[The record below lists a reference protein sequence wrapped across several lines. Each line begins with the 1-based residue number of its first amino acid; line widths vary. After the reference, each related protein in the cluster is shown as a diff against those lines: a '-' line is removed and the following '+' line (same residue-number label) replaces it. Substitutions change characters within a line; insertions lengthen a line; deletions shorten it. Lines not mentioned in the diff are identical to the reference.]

1 MDSDPSL
8 FISFAVLFSAF
19 AVIYTLFVVASVA
32 LNRSTPTDFDELEEQ
47 GVPFA
52 SVARRIIERSDYYI
66 LSCQLGQLV
75 AASSFGWFFYG
86 LMHESAIEVL
96 FNRGKLVPPSDIDP
110 LWIVLGGIG
119 AILVLALLT
128 FTLIQIAKAIVGRRP
143 EHVLCLIA
151 WPIVVLSAILAP
163 IMLPVRF
170 LSDKLLGIFNL
181 RRVEERHVVQSAEDI
196 SEIVARSSEAG
207 EIDDEEREMIE
218 GVFAFSDTI
227 VAEVMTPRKDVAFVK
242 LGQSLEE
249 VVAIF
254 KSTGF
259 SRLLVCGV
267 DLDDIQ
273 GVLLL
278 KDLLP
283 FVGVPETKL
292 ELTKIMRSPYF
303 CSSGAKIDELL
314 EELRSSAV
322 HLAVVR
328 DEHGGVDGVVTLED
342 LVEEIVG
349 DILDEFDIGEEEKAI
364 QLAGSGDLLVD
375 GSMTIYDLN
384 HIYELTLPEGEY
396 TTIAGFVMQQLGK
409 VPERG
414 ETFSFEGLVIKVERM
429 VRNRVRLLRIT
440 QVAKS
445 PTKLKLI
452 ESRTS
457 SELKKNE
464 SSQVTSESKE
474 REKSA

>member
-8 FISFAVLFSAF
+8 FISFTVLFSAF

-32 LNRSTPTDFDELEEQ
+32 LNRSTPSDFEQLVDQ
-47 GVPFA
+47 GVLFA
-52 SVARRIIERSDYYI
+52 RVAKRIIERSDYYI

-86 LMHESAIEVL
+86 LMHEGAIEAL
-96 FNRGKLVPPSDIDP
+96 FNRGKLLTPSDIDP

-143 EHVLCLIA
+143 EHILCLIA

-163 IMLPVRF
+163 VMLPVRYF
-170 LSDKLLGIFNL
+170 SDKLLGVFNL
-181 RRVEERHVVQSAEDI
+181 RRVEERHVVQSADDI

-207 EIDDEEREMIE
+207 EIDDDEREMIE

-227 VAEVMTPRKDVAFVK
+227 VAEVMTPRKDVAFVRT
-242 LGQSLEE
+242 GQSLGEIVE
-249 VVAIF
+249 IF
-254 KSTGF
+254 KATGF
-259 SRLLVCGV
+259 SRLLVCGA

-283 FVGVPETKL
+283 FVGVSDSKL
-292 ELTKIMRSPYF
+292 ELSKIMRPPYF
-303 CSSGAKIDELL
+303 CSSGTKVDELL
-314 EELRSSAV
+314 EELRSNAV

-328 DEHGGVDGVVTLED
+328 DEHGGVDGLVTLED

-364 QLAGSGDLLVD
+364 RLAGSGDLLVD

-384 HIYELTLPEGEY
+384 HIYELQIPEGEY
-396 TTIAGFVMQQLGK
+396 TTIAGFVMQKLGK
-409 VPERG
+409 IPERG
-414 ETFSFEGLVIKVERM
+414 ETFAFEGLVIKVERM
-429 VRNRVRLLRIT
+429 VRNRVRLLRIS

-445 PTKLKLI
+445 PARLKLI
-452 ESRTS
+452 ESHAV
-457 SELKKNE
+457 SEQKKNE
-464 SSQVTSESKE
+464 SSPSLSESKE